1 LIREYLQAIPIL
13 ICMAFLPPG
22 TSISSANEWNRAM
35 ETSSSVASSTPQ
47 LVQSQVVLT
56 VSEGKRLIARGFK
69 RLPAVRDALAG
80 GRILIAQGTTNT
92 YLLEELLGRKI
103 EHGSFVI
110 GQTLPSSG
118 GPENRVRN
126 SLGPFLIEKGVE
138 VAGLSLKEA
147 LERMEPGDLVVKGG
161 NALDYRN
168 GLVGTLTGSDTG
180 GTSGAILPYLQ
191 TKGLRLVIPIGLE
204 KQISCGLSEAV
215 HWMRE
220 PIESL
225 TPGPS
230 MILWTDALIVTEIEA
245 LRTVA
250 QVEVLQVAAG
260 GIGGAEGSVRL
271 LIRGPRDQVKL
282 AIEEVEAVLGEP
294 PFYPLSDDRSRN

>member
-1 LIREYLQAIPIL
+1 MKPLFPFLVYTCVSFCSPSLCQSESAQEGSTPAGAISP
-13 ICMAFLPPG
+13 A
-22 TSISSANEWNRAM
+22 SSSAD
-35 ETSSSVASSTPQ
+35 

-56 VSEGKRLIARGFK
+56 VPEGKRLIARGFK
-69 RLPAVRDALAG
+69 RLPEVRDALAD

-126 SLGPFLIEKGVE
+126 SLGPFLIENGLE

-161 NALDYRN
+161 NALDYGN

-180 GTSGAILPYLQ
+180 GTSGAILPYLKN
-191 TKGLRLVIPIGLE
+191 KGLLLVIPIGLE
-204 KQISCGLSEAV
+204 KQISGDLNEV
-215 HWMRE
+215 VRWMRE
-220 PIESL
+220 PVESL
-225 TPGPS
+225 NPGPS
-230 MILWTDALIVTEIEA
+230 MILWTDAIIVTEIDA

-250 QVEVLQVAAG
+250 QVEVIQVAAG

-271 LIRGPRDQVKL
+271 LVRGPRDQVKL
-282 AIEEVEAVLGEP
+282 AIREVEAVLGEP